1 MRRIWPWLVLCAML
15 VVLMVTQVESTTG
28 QNFISPLPPTLAP
41 VEDRI
46 VITPEPAREE
56 IQGVKE
62 PSIYAVLRER
72 LGISQDILAHASDA
86 DIEQIIEQNAGR
98 LQVDVYR
105 LIDDEMVLVAK
116 GRTEDVLLPINPY
129 PAQKPT
135 AVSIAD
141 GDLVQS
147 SAVNYNYNYSAYLP
161 FMFRPYG
168 ATEIQDAISK
178 AYQYLF
184 RVSEFE
190 SPSYGYVKEY
200 VAFPLWIK
208 NASRPGDSTFP
219 RLVGHYYQNHNQAL
233 GKITYYVVGYD
244 SELMHVT
251 FEEAYDWN
259 YGSPFVWAHRYY
271 TADNVQHEV
280 SVRSFSGSENVTLYL
295 RNYQIWQRGESL
307 PKTVSYIATDGY
319 AAHRYTIRHAIMLGQ
334 KLFDAN
340 NQTTQKQRL
349 ETTAGAFSFYR
360 DIYDPLFKE
369 RTFLP
374 NDFMFLDSAYHD
386 CDFTLAGVQ
395 SSFFW
400 GVYPNTTNP
409 EFGRYGYESKVCT
422 LGRATYIALSRQ
434 DYLAPAL
441 QALHIINKHNNPDYS
456 YANPNYPLNG
466 LPATITP
473 RQMAR
478 WLESN
483 AWNGHGIKIWGK
495 DAAYASAVRTNA
507 FMVLETVLG
516 YKYGDTTS
524 RSYADALLPIMMQ
537 TQWGLFN
544 DGEGYTDENGRVVRP
559 QHRGGQLLAWLR
571 LNPAQAAGIG
581 EVTFAYG
588 LPPRT
593 LLNDII
599 DAFSMPKEVEGVVPT
614 NSEST
619 LTYIQSLRVY
629 LYYKYGIAYPSS
641 KWLP

>member
-1 MRRIWPWLVLCAML
+1 MRRIWPWFVLCAML

-271 TADNVQHEV
+271 TADNVRHEV

-349 ETTAGAFSFYR
+349 ETTAGAFRRS
-360 DIYDPLFKE
+360 PQ
-369 RTFLP
+369 
-374 NDFMFLDSAYHD
+374 A
-386 CDFTLAGVQ
+386 
-395 SSFFW
+395 W
-400 GVYPNTTNP
+400 G
-409 EFGRYGYESKVCT
+409 
-422 LGRATYIALSRQ
+422 
-434 DYLAPAL
+434 
-441 QALHIINKHNNPDYS
+441 
-456 YANPNYPLNG
+456 
-466 LPATITP
+466 
-473 RQMAR
+473 
-478 WLESN
+478 
-483 AWNGHGIKIWGK
+483 
-495 DAAYASAVRTNA
+495 
-507 FMVLETVLG
+507 
-516 YKYGDTTS
+516 
-524 RSYADALLPIMMQ
+524 
-537 TQWGLFN
+537 
-544 DGEGYTDENGRVVRP
+544 
-559 QHRGGQLLAWLR
+559 
-571 LNPAQAAGIG
+571 
-581 EVTFAYG
+581 
-588 LPPRT
+588 
-593 LLNDII
+593 
-599 DAFSMPKEVEGVVPT
+599 
-614 NSEST
+614 
-619 LTYIQSLRVY
+619 
-629 LYYKYGIAYPSS
+629 
-641 KWLP
+641 

>member
-1 MRRIWPWLVLCAML
+1 MNRMWMKRIWMWGSAVFVLLATL
-15 VVLMVTQVESTTG
+15 TQVSATTG
-28 QNFISPLPPTLAP
+28 QDVISPLPTP
-41 VEDRI
+41 VEESV
-46 VITPEPAREE
+46 VITPEPAKEE
-56 IQGVKE
+56 IWEVDE

-72 LGISQDILAHASDA
+72 LGISKDTLAKANDA
-86 DIEQIIEQNAGR
+86 DIEQIIEQHADR
-98 LQVDVYR
+98 LQMDVYR
-105 LIDDEMVLVAK
+105 LIDGELVLVAK
-116 GRTEDVLLPINPY
+116 GRTKEVPLPLNPY
-129 PAQKPT
+129 PAPEPVAT
-135 AVSIAD
+135 PAAGVST
-141 GDLVQS
+141 VQL
-147 SAVNYNYNYSAYLP
+147 SAGSYNHHVYLP
-161 FMFRPYG
+161 LTLRPY
-168 ATEIQDAISK
+168 AAPEIQNAINK

-200 VAFPLWIK
+200 VGYPLWIK
-208 NASRPGDSTFP
+208 NTSRPGDSTYP
-219 RLVGHYYQNHNQAL
+219 RLVGHYYQNHSQAL
-233 GKITYYVVGYD
+233 GKITWYAVGYD
-244 SELMHVT
+244 TEFMHVT

-259 YGSPFVWAHRYY
+259 YGSPFIWAHRYY
-271 TADNVQHEV
+271 TNYNVRYEV

-295 RNYQIWQRGESL
+295 RNYQVWQRGESL
-307 PKTVSYIATDGY
+307 PKTVNYIATDGY

-340 NQTTQKQRL
+340 YQITQKQRL
-349 ETTAGAFSFYR
+349 ETTAGAFGFYR

-374 NDFMFLDSAYHD
+374 DDFIFMNSAYHD
-386 CDFTLAGVQ
+386 CDFVLAGVE

-409 EFGRYGYESKVCT
+409 AFGRYGYESKVCT
-422 LGRATYIALSRQ
+422 LGRSAYIALSRQ

-441 QALHIINKHNNPDYS
+441 QALHIINKYNNPDHG

-478 WLESN
+478 WLEAN

-495 DAAYASAVRTNA
+495 DPAYASAVRSNA

-524 RSYADALLPIMMQ
+524 RTYADALLPIMMQ
-537 TQWGLFN
+537 TQWGLYN
-544 DGEGYTDENGRVVRP
+544 DGEGYTDENGRTLRP
-559 QHRGGQLLAWLR
+559 QHRGGQLLAWIKLD
-571 LNPAQAAGIG
+571 PVQAAGIG
-581 EVTFAYG
+581 ETTFAYG

-599 DAFSMPKEVEGVVPT
+599 DAFSMPKEVEGVIPT

-619 LTYIQSLRVY
+619 LTYIQALRVY
-629 LYYKYGIAYPSS
+629 LYYKYSIAYPSS